1 MEAPL
6 GLMPKAKAHRA
17 YGGIFRKVKL
27 MNIKI
32 IDQIDK
38 EQMRF
43 DMPDFR
49 VGDTV
54 RVHNRIIEGD
64 KERIQIFEGVVIR
77 RKNGGMA
84 ASYTVR
90 KVTHGVGVEKTFP
103 LHSPWVETV
112 DVVTRGKVRRA
123 RLYYLRNLRGK
134 AARIK
139 EKGYQK

>member
-1 MEAPL
+1 MESV
-6 GLMPKAKAHRA
+6 KAYRA
-17 YGGIFRKVKL
+17 YGIIFRKVRL

-54 RVHNRIIEGD
+54 RVHNRIIEGN
-64 KERIQIFEGVVIR
+64 KERIQVFEGVVIR
-77 RKNGGMA
+77 RKSGGMA

-103 LHSPWVETV
+103 LHSPRVEKV
-112 DVVTRGKVRRA
+112 DVVTRGKVRRSK
-123 RLYYLRNLRGK
+123 LYYLRSLRGK

-139 EKGYQK
+139 EKGYQR

>member
-1 MEAPL
+1 MTLKNDRTAVGGSFRKR
-6 GLMPKAKAHRA
+6 GLMNS
-17 YGGIFRKVKL
+17 KV
-27 MNIKI
+27 
-32 IDQIDK
+32 IDRIDR

-54 RVHNRIIEGD
+54 KVHNRIIEGN
-64 KERIQIFEGVVIR
+64 KERIQIFEGIVIR
-77 RKNGGMA
+77 RKSGGMA

-103 LHSPWVETV
+103 LHTPRVEKV
-112 DVVTRGKVRRA
+112 EVVTRGRVRRA

>member
-1 MEAPL
+1 L
-6 GLMPKAKAHRA
+6 VKAYRP
-17 YGGIFRKVKL
+17 YRTIFRKVRF

-54 RVHNRIIEGD
+54 RVHNRIIEGN

-103 LHSPWVETV
+103 LHSPRVEKV
-112 DVVTRGKVRRA
+112 DVVTRGKVRRSK
-123 RLYYLRNLRGK
+123 LYYLRSLRGK

-139 EKGYQK
+139 EKGYQR

>member
-1 MEAPL
+1 MESV
-6 GLMPKAKAHRA
+6 KAYRP
-17 YGGIFRKVKL
+17 YRTIFRKVRF

-54 RVHNRIIEGD
+54 RVHNRIIEGN

-103 LHSPWVETV
+103 LHSPRVEKV
-112 DVVTRGKVRRA
+112 DVVTRGKVRRSK
-123 RLYYLRNLRGK
+123 LYYLRSLRGK

-139 EKGYQK
+139 EKGYQR

>member
-1 MEAPL
+1 
-6 GLMPKAKAHRA
+6 
-17 YGGIFRKVKL
+17 

-54 RVHNRIIEGD
+54 RVHNRIIEGN
-64 KERIQIFEGVVIR
+64 KERIQVFEGVMIR
-77 RKNGGMA
+77 RKNGGMG

-103 LHSPWVETV
+103 LHSPRVEKV
-112 DVVTRGKVRRA
+112 DIVTRGKVRRSK
-123 RLYYLRNLRGK
+123 LYYLRSLRGK

-139 EKGYQK
+139 EKGYQR

>member
-1 MEAPL
+1 MESV
-6 GLMPKAKAHRA
+6 KAYRP
-17 YGGIFRKVKL
+17 YRTIFRKVRF

-54 RVHNRIIEGD
+54 RVHNRIIEGN
-64 KERIQIFEGVVIR
+64 KERIQVFEGVVIR

-103 LHSPWVETV
+103 LHSPRVEKV
-112 DVVTRGKVRRA
+112 DVVTRGKVRRSK
-123 RLYYLRNLRGK
+123 LYYLRSLRGK

-139 EKGYQK
+139 EKGYQR

>member
-1 MEAPL
+1 MESV
-6 GLMPKAKAHRA
+6 KAYRA
-17 YGGIFRKVKL
+17 YGIIFRKVRF

-54 RVHNRIIEGD
+54 RVHNRIIEGN

-103 LHSPWVETV
+103 LHSPRVEKV
-112 DVVTRGKVRRA
+112 DVVTRGKVRRSK
-123 RLYYLRNLRGK
+123 LYYLRSLRGK

-139 EKGYQK
+139 EKGYQR